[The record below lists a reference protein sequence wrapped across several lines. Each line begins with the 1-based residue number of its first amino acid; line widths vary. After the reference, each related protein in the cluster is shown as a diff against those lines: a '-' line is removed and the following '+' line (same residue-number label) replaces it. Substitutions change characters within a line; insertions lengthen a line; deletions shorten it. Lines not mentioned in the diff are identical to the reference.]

1 MSVAQR
7 ENEVIVMEEGYE
19 TKYTHFDPNTP
30 EAYIGYALQWKA
42 HYESSLLFAAE
53 VVDNLMVKPLQ
64 ARKLAIDQDIFQVL
78 VEANMPA
85 VLLELA
91 FISNPTEYKY
101 LSSDAG
107 QKEIA
112 ERLFQAFKE
121 YKTQY
126 DMSLNLDVTQV
137 QAEVPE
143 YKEIQEELTSY
154 YAVQIMSVAKLLKSG
169 DPQLKGLKAEPYRPE
184 GAPTYKYIVGKFK
197 TRDQA
202 KEELQKVKAKF
213 PQAFIIYVENK

>member
-1 MSVAQR
+1 M
-7 ENEVIVMEEGYE
+7 GYLPNPAPLANPYVPYQKE
-19 TKYTHFDPNTP
+19 DPPKYEDRRALIRGTLYPGLDLPFHGMVNNTEKP
-30 EAYIGYALQWKA
+30 VTAKSQLQ
-42 HYESSLLFAAE
+42 SLGF
-53 VVDNLMVKPLQ
+53 
-64 ARKLAIDQDIFQVL
+64 
-78 VEANMPA
+78 

-91 FISNPTEYKY
+91 FISNPTEYNY

-112 ERLFQAFKE
+112 ERLFQAFKD

-126 DMSLNLDVTQV
+126 DMSLNVDVTQV
-137 QAEVPE
+137 QPVVPE
-143 YKEIQEELTSY
+143 YEEIQEELTSFY
-154 YAVQIMSVAKLLKSG
+154 TVQIMSVAKLLKSG
-169 DPQLKGLKAEPYRPE
+169 DPQLKGLNAEPYRPE